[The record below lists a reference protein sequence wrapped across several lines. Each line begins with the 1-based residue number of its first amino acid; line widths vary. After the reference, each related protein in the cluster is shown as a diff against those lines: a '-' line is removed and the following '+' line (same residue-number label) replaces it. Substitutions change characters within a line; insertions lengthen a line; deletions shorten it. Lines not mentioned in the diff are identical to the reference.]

1 MTTTVEPSEP
11 RLSRL
16 ESLSTAAKVRFAAF
30 TLVALG
36 ILAFAGLA
44 MPNELAM
51 AYTSWFEDFGVHQIH
66 DQMLFAFI
74 WLTLIIPV
82 ALMLYHPTERVNAI
96 LAPVIFAVPWTIL
109 AILADSP
116 ILVLGAIFG
125 GLGLVALA
133 LHPAGRSLFTFDR
146 VASVDRRVAGLLAV
160 GAVPLLVYSGL
171 ELSKQLGPANDHT
184 LFVHYGTMA
193 LAAFYV
199 VVMATLAVFRKRD
212 WRFAAWSAGLTAA
225 YLGVLSLA
233 YPAIESSLG
242 LIGGTLLVLWA
253 IAFVASVEYVR
264 RSDGENEGVS
274 IDETGTK
281 PA

>member
-1 MTTTVEPSEP
+1 MTATVESTESSV
-11 RLSRL
+11 SRL

-51 AYTSWFEDFGVHQIH
+51 AYTSWFEDFGTHQVH

-82 ALMLYHPTERVNAI
+82 ALMLYHPTDRVNAI
-96 LAPVIFAVPWTIL
+96 LAPVVFAVPWTIL
-109 AILADSP
+109 AVLADSP
-116 ILVLGAIFG
+116 ILMLGAIFG
-125 GLGLVALA
+125 VLGLVALA

-146 VASVDRRVAGLLAV
+146 VEAVDRRVAGLFAV
-160 GAVPLLVYSGL
+160 GAIPLVVYGGL
-171 ELSKQLGPANDHT
+171 ELSKQLGPVGDHA

-199 VVMATLAVFRKRD
+199 ILMGTLAVFRKRD
-212 WRFAAWSAGLTAA
+212 WRFAAWSAGLTAG

-233 YPAIESSLG
+233 YPAIESSVG
-242 LIGGTLLVLWA
+242 LIGGILLVLWA

-264 RSDGENEGVS
+264 RSDGENEGMS
-274 IDETGTK
+274 IDETATK

>member
-1 MTTTVEPSEP
+1 MTTTVESPEP
-11 RLSRL
+11 TVSRL
-16 ESLSTAAKVRFAAF
+16 ESLSTVAKVRFAAV
-30 TLVALG
+30 TLVASG
-36 ILAFAGLA
+36 ILALAGLM

-51 AYTSWFEDFGVHQIH
+51 VYTGWFENFGVHQVH

-74 WLTLIIPV
+74 WIALIVPV
-82 ALMLYHPTERVNAI
+82 ALMLYHPTDRVNAI
-96 LAPVIFAVPWTIL
+96 LAPVIFGVPWTVL
-109 AILADSP
+109 AILADSL
-116 ILVLGAIFG
+116 ILMLGAIFG
-125 GLGLVALA
+125 VLGLVALV

-146 VASVDRRVAGLLAV
+146 VESVDRRVAGLLAV
-160 GAVPLLVYSGL
+160 GAIPLLVYSGL
-171 ELSKQLGPANDHT
+171 ELSKQLGPVGDHA

-199 VVMATLAVFRKRD
+199 VLMGTLAVFRERD

-233 YPAIESSLG
+233 SPAIESSLG

-274 IDETGTK
+274 IDETATK